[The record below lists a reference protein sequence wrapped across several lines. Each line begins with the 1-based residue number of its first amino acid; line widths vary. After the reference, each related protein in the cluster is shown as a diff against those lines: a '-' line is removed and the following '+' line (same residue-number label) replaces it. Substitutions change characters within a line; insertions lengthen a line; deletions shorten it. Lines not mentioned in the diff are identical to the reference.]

1 MPVKTEE
8 AKVRAEALFRRREQ
22 QSRDAEQVAV
32 ENSEKS
38 RALDAKTERLKGLRL
53 AKEAADKNAAST
65 QPPPAKSKGGG
76 SIKVKNLNARTTAK
90 CQP

>member
-38 RALDAKTERLKGLRL
+38 RAVDEKTERLKGLRL

-76 SIKVKNLNARTTAK
+76 SIKVKNLNAENDG
-90 CQP
+90 

>member
-38 RALDAKTERLKGLRL
+38 RAVDEKTERLKGLRL
-53 AKEAADKNAAST
+53 AKEAADKIAST
-65 QPPPAKSKGGG
+65 QPPPAKSKGGR
-76 SIKVKNLNARTTAK
+76 SIKVKNLNAENDR
-90 CQP
+90 